1 METKQ
6 RIFRSP
12 KEGGNFTRVKNT
24 FIDDSRLSGK
34 DKGILIVSLRL
45 RDDWKISAKVLS
57 RFMKDG
63 EDSILSS
70 LKKLSEYG
78 YAEYKIERDPETGRL
93 DGSWYVWEESKTPE
107 IAREA
112 SKAKLKQKTNSKS
125 LSQIQEAESS
135 PILPGTE
142 IPEVGNSP
150 GPENPGPVKPDREIA
165 GHISTK
171 EQELLNQGLLEQKQQ
186 TSREYKGTPA
196 KIETPASENT
206 RSGTASYYKFPN
218 FWLMNFQDY
227 YEKVHGSE
235 MGHSLTDLKALN
247 ELFET
252 SKGNWSKVESKIKTL
267 IQLRKKDSNF
277 WYNQAVSP
285 ESVSKF
291 WSRLFEREVTEMRSY
306 EERTGK
312 FEKRETIREVKKEQR
327 PPKEENKMEYVGRNS
342 YECFLEWGRKNLFPA
357 QLEYFTNNKNPET
370 YTGSKKILFEKFKSE
385 IYASLKQAA
394 NIEKPK
400 SENIVE
406 ITKRKEVA

>member
-6 RIFRSP
+6 RIFRSS
-12 KEGGNFTRVKNT
+12 KDGNYTVVKNT

-70 LKKLSEYG
+70 LKKLAEYG
-78 YAEYKIERDPETGRL
+78 YAEYRIERDPETGRL

-112 SKAKLKQKTNSKS
+112 SKTKLKQKTNSKAVVH
-125 LSQIQEAESS
+125 LQEAESS

-142 IPEVGNSP
+142 IPGAGNSP
-150 GPENPGPVKPDREIA
+150 DPESPGPVKPDRENT
-165 GHISTK
+165 GHINTK
-171 EQELLNQGLLEQKQQ
+171 EQVLSNQVLLEQKQQ
-186 TSREYKGTPA
+186 TSREYKSAPA
-196 KIETPASENT
+196 KIETSASEIA
-206 RSGTASYYKFPN
+206 RSEPLPYYKFPN

-252 SKGNWSKVESKIKTL
+252 SKGNWTLVESKIKTL
-267 IQLRKKDSNF
+267 IQLRKKDPNF

-291 WSRLFEREVTEMRSY
+291 WSRLFEREVTEKKRCK
-306 EERTGK
+306 ERTGK

-385 IYASLKQAA
+385 IYANLKQAA
-394 NIEKPK
+394 NTEKPK

-406 ITKRKEVA
+406 ITKRREVA